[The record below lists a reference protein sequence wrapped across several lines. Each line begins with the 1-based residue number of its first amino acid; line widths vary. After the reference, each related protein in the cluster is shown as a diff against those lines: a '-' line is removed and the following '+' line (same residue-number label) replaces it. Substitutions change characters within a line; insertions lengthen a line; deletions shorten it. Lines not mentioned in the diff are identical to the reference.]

1 MSRNNTF
8 AYDLMVNFVYERKL
22 SEVLDNATIE
32 VKRDYGYI
40 KTGNVFVEYKFN
52 GKPSGLSTSS
62 ALYYC
67 FFLSDTVFIFI
78 ETKELKALCR
88 KYLGTNRDV
97 KGGDHNASLGVLLPL
112 NELFLKKDIK

>member
-52 GKPSGLSTSS
+52 GKPSGFIYLQGVILLFFFYRIPF
-62 ALYYC
+62 LY
-67 FFLSDTVFIFI
+67 S
-78 ETKELKALCR
+78 LK
-88 KYLGTNRDV
+88 
-97 KGGDHNASLGVLLPL
+97 
-112 NELFLKKDIK
+112 LKN